1 MQEVTRT
8 VMLDGGGEALH
19 LRSFRLVVV
28 GDPREQ
34 WQFGRRRITIG
45 SREPADVCLADS
57 RVSRVHAAIEADARG
72 YCLID
77 EDSKNGTWLDGRMV
91 QRVYLRD
98 GDEFMVGQTR
108 LRLELDAE
116 EVELRFSARD
126 RFGELIGASVPMRE
140 LFGLL
145 ERVSPTDLT
154 VLIEGRS
161 GTGKELAAAAI
172 HRHSPRH
179 AGPFVVFD
187 CSAVSHDLIE
197 SELFGHVK
205 GAFTGAVASRAGA
218 FEQAD
223 GGTLFIDEIGEL
235 SPELQPKLLRALETR
250 TVKRVGSN
258 DSIAVDVRIV
268 AATNRSLQS
277 EVARGNFR
285 EDLYYRFA
293 VVRAYLPALSERADD
308 IPMLAEHFL
317 QEIAARTGRQGLK
330 IQYDTMKRLKA
341 HPWPGN
347 VRELRN
353 FMERAV
359 ALANEQGE
367 VDEAFLQ
374 PVPRGE
380 ASAQGALSATLDGVE
395 QWASRPFKEVK
406 SELVE
411 EFERTYWQTL
421 LEQTGGNVSEAA
433 RIAGVH
439 RKSVE
444 YILRKIGLA
453 RGDFS

>member
-8 VMLDGGGEALH
+8 VMLEGGGEALH
-19 LRSFRLVVV
+19 LRSFRLTVV

-34 WQFGRRRITIG
+34 WQFGQRRITIG
-45 SREPADVCLADS
+45 SREPADVCLDDA
-57 RVSRVHAAIEADARG
+57 RVSKLHAAIEADARG

-77 EDSKNGTWLDGRMV
+77 EDSKNGTWLDGRLV
-91 QRVYLRD
+91 QRVYLSD
-98 GDEFMVGQTR
+98 GDEFTVGQTR

-116 EVELRFSARD
+116 EVELRISARE
-126 RFGELIGASVPMRE
+126 RFGDLLGASVPMRE
-140 LFGLL
+140 VFGLL

-154 VLIEGRS
+154 VLVEGRS

-205 GAFTGAVASRAGA
+205 GAFTGAVAARAGA
-218 FEQAD
+218 FEQAS
-223 GGTLFIDEIGEL
+223 GGTLFIDELGEL

-258 DSIAVDVRIV
+258 ESVSVDVRIV

-293 VVRAYLPALSERADD
+293 VVRAYLPALAERSED

-330 IQYDTMKRLKA
+330 IQYETMKRLKA

-359 ALANEQGE
+359 ALANEKGE

-374 PVPRGE
+374 PVQRGE
-380 ASAQGALSATLDGVE
+380 ASAQGALNATLAGVND
-395 QWASRPFKEVK
+395 WSSRPFKDVK
-406 SELVE
+406 GELVE
-411 EFERTYWQTL
+411 AFERTYWQTL
-421 LEQTGGNVSEAA
+421 LEQTGGNISESA

-444 YILRKIGLA
+444 YILRKVGLA